1 VFNSAIRRSYLSDVT
16 LTFPTVAP
24 HLVTLVYPA
33 LNDQTTATLF
43 RTDGTIVPTSKWEF
57 LESTPGSGVF
67 DSVLLLP
74 EEYSITVGY
83 SLDYQSTSRLI
94 QDVIP
99 FDSTRQV
106 RFVGDTENQNQYQEF
121 VHYYIPITVSTI
133 TPGTSNANSA
143 IADVGFEPARVIGS
157 VTDAVPYAL
166 TGKTLDF
173 DLDGVT
179 QPTVTFSA
187 AATTA
192 ALAAAEINAAVG
204 STVAF
209 AHTVGAAQSVEIRSP
224 SVDPT
229 LSVVE
234 ITSAGA
240 GADVDLGMTVL
251 NSQFPTAAMVL
262 AGTSTG
268 GYMRD
273 LSSVASN
280 AQMAIAGGSS
290 HDYNRRYRL
299 TVTSVAPNILMDLEV
314 FEDSGSS
321 LAEFADGAT
330 LAASDVFGPTA
341 GGNQPQVPFHSSVAT
356 TATALD
362 FGLALGGGV
371 YPAVSFADIT
381 GDTVSFVLDELA
393 AGLTSGSVFEG
404 TSLGQSIIELDSA
417 LSNTKQ
423 HASFSAVGQG
433 TLVQTG
439 VTPNYS
445 VSVGAASAGT
455 GSVALRFDSE
465 YTGAYNRR
473 FLLSCTASTGAGA
486 TATFVWQ
493 SWGEFDD
500 LQFDGTSRTFD
511 ISLALGTSTNI
522 DLGDGVHLDFDFGA
536 SGFLV
541 DDLFWFQA
549 NADKA
554 FVTAK
559 DDRVYALEVA
569 AVGASAGVNQTSI
582 SYTTGTP
589 EGGFGLLPITGPQGQ
604 MSFTGGINTWLRNV
618 GSQTTAA
625 NRFAI
630 GDTWDFSTVNDDVLD
645 WSLTTLVTET
655 IDPTQ
660 VVTDTLGVVTG
671 TVGMKY
677 AVLSNVPSAVIYVK
691 DTVTGASVASGA
703 VSTTSPYVYFSTA
716 PTSPVEVRY
725 SYIGEEPAPAQ
736 LFYFTANAVR
746 PTELYNIPIR
756 VLDYDTAAQLLG
768 PSSTQNDLLVM
779 AEIALNDNSAPGAY
793 FVQAYDSD
801 GDGVI
806 TTVDMNNAIKATED
820 QRSLT
825 DVIVLSSFGSLSTA
839 MANNEKMNDP
849 FERGERALWVGAPKG
864 TAIGAADT
872 AGTLAFLASRTLQVF
887 GDSHAHG
894 KRVLCGNTEATKTIT
909 LTDGTQ
915 VAVTLDGSF
924 VAGALAARNASFTDP
939 GETLLRKN
947 LFGFDTIK
955 VYTEPEELQLISY
968 SIIYVTNTGDDV
980 SPVYRIEES
989 TTVDRTSDDN
999 NEISVAINQKE
1010 FVTREI
1016 RTNMDTSLIGI
1027 VPPSEQAGVALIQS
1041 FLVSNLKDLL
1051 ARGRI
1056 GDYTDSSGA
1065 SRALDPDED
1074 VRVFRAKDSKT
1085 AYNFQYFWHGRYP
1098 LKRLFGLYSV
1108 DRKFFGSQV

>member
-1 VFNSAIRRSYLSDVT
+1 M
-16 LTFPTVAP
+16 
-24 HLVTLVYPA
+24 
-33 LNDQTTATLF
+33 F
-43 RTDGTIVPTSKWEF
+43 RTDGTIVPASKWEF
-57 LESTPGSGVF
+57 LESTPGSGIF

-121 VHYYIPITVSTI
+121 VHYYIPITVSAI
-133 TPGTSNANSA
+133 TPGASNANSA
-143 IADVGFEPARVIGS
+143 VTDVGFEPARVIGS
-157 VTDAVPYAL
+157 VTDAAPYAL

-173 DLDGVT
+173 KIDGVA

-187 AATTA
+187 TATTA
-192 ALAAAEINAAVG
+192 ALAVAEINAAVG

-209 AHTVGAAQSVEIRSP
+209 AHTVGTAQSVEIRSP

-229 LSVVE
+229 LSAVE
-234 ITSAGA
+234 VTSVGA
-240 GADVDLGMTVL
+240 AEAVLGMTAAAL
-251 NSQFPTAAMVL
+251 NSQFPTVAMVG
-262 AGTSTG
+262 AGTLTG

-280 AQMAIAGGSS
+280 AQMAITGGSS

-299 TVTSVAPNILMDLEV
+299 TVTSVTPNILMDLEV
-314 FEDSGSS
+314 FEDSGAS
-321 LAEFADGAT
+321 LTEFAEGAT
-330 LAASDVFGPTA
+330 LSASDVFGPTA
-341 GGNQPQVPFHSSVAT
+341 GGSQPQVPFHSSVAT

-362 FGLALGGGV
+362 FGTVIAGGGV
-371 YPAVSFADIT
+371 YTAVSFTDIT
-381 GDTVSFVLDELA
+381 GDVVSFVLDALA
-393 AGLTSGSVFEG
+393 AGLTAGSVFEG
-404 TSLGQSIIELDSA
+404 TSLGQSIVELDSA
-417 LSNTKQ
+417 LTNTKQ

-433 TLVQTG
+433 TLVQSG
-439 VTPNYS
+439 ATPNYS

-465 YTGAYNRR
+465 YTGSYNRR

-486 TATFVWQ
+486 TATFAWQ

-500 LQFDGTSRTFD
+500 LQFNGASRTVS
-511 ISLALGTSTNI
+511 ISLALGTNTNI
-522 DLGDGVHLDFDFGA
+522 DLGDGVHLDFDFG
-536 SGFLV
+536 SGAGFIV

-549 NADKA
+549 NADRS

-569 AVGASAGVNQTSI
+569 AVGASSGVNQTSI

-589 EGGFGLLPITGPQGQ
+589 EGGFGLLAITGPQGK
-604 MSFTGGINTWLRNV
+604 MFFTGGINAWLRNV

-677 AVLSNVPSAVIYVK
+677 AVLSNVPSAVLYVK
-691 DTVTGASVASGA
+691 DTVTGASVSSGA
-703 VSTTSPYVYFSTA
+703 VSTTSPYVYFTTA

-725 SYIGEEPAPAQ
+725 SYIGEEPSPAQ

-746 PTELYNIPIR
+746 PVELYNIPIR

-768 PSSTQNDLLVM
+768 PSSTQNDLLIM
-779 AEIALNDNSAPGAY
+779 AQIALDDNSAPGAY

-806 TTVDMNNAIKATED
+806 TTVDVDNAIKATED
-820 QRSLT
+820 QRALT

-839 MANNEKMNDP
+839 LANNEKMNDP

-864 TAIGAADT
+864 TAIGATDT
-872 AGTLAFLASRTLQVF
+872 AGTLAFLATRTLQVF

-894 KRVLCGNTEATKTIT
+894 RRVLCGNTEATKTIT

-915 VAVTLDGSF
+915 IAVTLDGSF

-968 SIIYVTNTGDDV
+968 SIIYVSNTGDDV
-980 SPVYRIEES
+980 APVYRIEES

-999 NEISVAINQKE
+999 NEISVAINQKD

-1016 RTNMDTSLIGI
+1016 RTNMDSSLIGI
-1027 VPPSEQAGVALIQS
+1027 VPPSEQAGVALIQA